1 MLHSSKSAFSG
12 HVPDD
17 AKIDWHRLQ
26 RVMHVFHNKDT
37 LSCSRQILAKLLM
50 ATDAWLVDLEMGTQ
64 VVNLYDANIVFFD
77 DTTMRKRNRWHRQQP
92 NQKRQSSSNHET
104 ILNMNFLFSTLALL
118 LGPFIYALGRRNRAV
133 RHGLDAFI
141 IFAVA
146 WIIGVHIIP
155 ESIETGGLLAIP
167 FLAAGIAFPIVMQRV
182 LHVATGTTHF
192 AMTILAAM
200 ALALHAIIDG
210 IALIPGY
217 GEHLPAAVILH
228 RLPVGMAI
236 WWTFRPT
243 IGRASAIAAFVII
256 IAATGSAFYS
266 AAPVIELAESRNLA
280 LFQAFVSGSLIDL
293 VASLGRQMW
302 RTRAD

>member
-1 MLHSSKSAFSG
+1 
-12 HVPDD
+12 
-17 AKIDWHRLQ
+17 
-26 RVMHVFHNKDT
+26 
-37 LSCSRQILAKLLM
+37 
-50 ATDAWLVDLEMGTQ
+50 
-64 VVNLYDANIVFFD
+64 
-77 DTTMRKRNRWHRQQP
+77 
-92 NQKRQSSSNHET
+92 
-104 ILNMNFLFSTLALL
+104 MNFLLSTLALL
-118 LGPFIYALGRRNRAV
+118 LGPLIYAVGRRNRAI

-141 IFAVA
+141 IIAVA

-155 ESIETGGLLAIP
+155 ESVETGGLLAFA
-167 FLAAGIAFPIVMQRV
+167 FLAAGIAFPLVMQRV
-182 LHVATGTTHF
+182 LHVATGTTHL
-192 AMTILAAM
+192 AMTLLAAM

-210 IALIPGY
+210 IALIPGH

-266 AAPVIELAESRNLA
+266 AAPVVELAESRNFA

-293 VASLGRQMW
+293 VVSLARKMW
-302 RTRAD
+302 MTRAD